1 MKITV
6 RWRQFCHHPIA
17 KRLWSNVISSIL
29 SQIDFTTL
37 KAIKKSKS
45 ESCWTSLFCLGV
57 SLMQYCIKKKLKEDL
72 KGFNPKDIKTFS
84 ILYVKGNVVTF
95 YMLEIIVK
103 NVSFVPWRKAFYLD
117 FLTSLKC
124 LQKKACLFICV
135 MLLFETFSTQKM
147 QTKFLMLK
155 KAPMIVELTL
165 HFHFLLLLN
174 LNLE

>member
-1 MKITV
+1 MLDISFLLGS
-6 RWRQFCHHPIA
+6 QFDA
-17 KRLWSNVISSIL
+17 IL
-29 SQIDFTTL
+29 
-37 KAIKKSKS
+37 
-45 ESCWTSLFCLGV
+45 
-57 SLMQYCIKKKLKEDL
+57 YKKKVEGRSQRL
-72 KGFNPKDIKTFS
+72 NPKDIKTFS

-165 HFHFLLLLN
+165 YFHFLLLLN
-174 LNLE
+174 LNLEWNAMNYWSVK

>member
-45 ESCWTSLFCLGV
+45 ESCWTSLFLLG
-57 SLMQYCIKKKLKEDL
+57 SQFDAILYKKKVEGRSQRL
-72 KGFNPKDIKTFS
+72 NPKDIKTFS

-135 MLLFETFSTQKM
+135 MLLF
-147 QTKFLMLK
+147 
-155 KAPMIVELTL
+155 
-165 HFHFLLLLN
+165 
-174 LNLE
+174 

>member
-103 NVSFVPWRKAFYLD
+103 NVSFVPSRKAFY

-124 LQKKACLFICV
+124 GKMLAKKGMSVYLCDAIVWNFFNAKNADKVFNAQKSSHDCWTYT
-135 MLLFETFSTQKM
+135 LLSLSPST
-147 QTKFLMLK
+147 
-155 KAPMIVELTL
+155 
-165 HFHFLLLLN
+165 
-174 LNLE
+174 